1 MDMNGKTV
9 LITGATNGIGK
20 ITALELARFGARVL
34 LVSRDAAKL
43 TATVNE
49 IQQATGKDA
58 LEVYQGDLSLMA
70 DVRRVAEEVRAKHNV
85 IDVLVN
91 NAGAIFT
98 ERKITSEGLEMTFAL
113 NHMSYF
119 LLTNLL
125 LDAVKAAPEGRIVN
139 VSSEAHRY
147 GRVNFDDLQST
158 KGFGGMNVYG
168 TSKLMNILFSNA
180 LARRLA
186 GTRVTSNALHPGVVA
201 TGFAQ
206 GSSGVWNFV
215 FGIMRRIPGAMVTPE
230 QGAQTT
236 LLLASGDA
244 AKGITGAYW
253 SNKKIAKATPSA
265 LDQTVQER
273 LWTESTRI
281 AGLELPAPASP

>member
-20 ITALELARFGARVL
+20 VTAQVLARQGARVL
-34 LVSRDAAKL
+34 LVSRDAARLEATKSEIQ
-43 TATVNE
+43 TAT
-49 IQQATGKDA
+49 GSDA
-58 LEVYQGDLSLMA
+58 LETYQADLSLMA
-70 DVRRVAEEVRAKHNV
+70 DVRRVAEEVRAKHDV

-98 ERKITSEGLEMTFAL
+98 ERKMTSEGLEMTFAL

-125 LDAVKAAPEGRIVN
+125 LDLVKAAPEGRIVN

-147 GRVNFDDLQST
+147 GRVNFNDLQST

-180 LARRLA
+180 LARRLE
-186 GTRVTSNALHPGVVA
+186 GTHVTSNALHPGVVA

-206 GSSGVWNFV
+206 GTGSSGIWKLIFSVLRF
-215 FGIMRRIPGAMVTPE
+215 IPGAMITPE
-230 QGAQTT
+230 QGAATT
-236 LLLASGDA
+236 ILLASGDA
-244 AKGITGAYW
+244 ARGISGAYW
-253 SNKKIAKATPSA
+253 SNQKIAKAATAA
-265 LDQTVQER
+265 LDKDVQER
-273 LWTESTRI
+273 LWTESARI
-281 AGLELPAPASP
+281 AGLEGNA